1 MNTFKATQKFV
12 KITPKKVRPVVA
24 MIKKMSP
31 VEAVKILPF
40 IGKGAALPLA
50 KVIKTAL
57 ANAKQKDVDGSDLV
71 FAEIQ
76 IGEGPRLKRG
86 IPVSRGQWH
95 PILKRMSHITV
106 VLAQKEKPAAKK
118 EVAEKKEEKKPEVKE
133 VKKTVKKTTKK
144 EIKK

>member
-1 MNTFKATQKFV
+1 
-12 KITPKKVRPVVA
+12 

-31 VEAVKILPF
+31 VEAVKVLPF
-40 IGKGAALPLA
+40 IGKGSALPLA

-57 ANAKQKDVDGSDLV
+57 ANAKQKDVDGADLV
-71 FAEIQ
+71 FSEIQ

-106 VLAQKEKPAAKK
+106 VLVQKEKPAVKK
-118 EVAEKKEEKKPEVKE
+118 EVKEEKVAEKKVEKAKKAETV
-133 VKKTVKKTTKK
+133 VKKTAKK